1 MATSPTTG
9 INAAINAYQSAA
21 KSADVEK
28 AEAGSGEDFGDL
40 VRGAIQEAVRIGE
53 RSEALSIA
61 GVNNKADITQV
72 VTAVA
77 EAEVTLQTVVSV
89 RDKVI
94 EAYREI
100 LRMPI

>member
-1 MATSPTTG
+1 MATAPTSG

-21 KSADVEK
+21 KSADIDK
-28 AEAGSGEDFGDL
+28 SAANAGDEFGDL

-61 GVNNKADITQV
+61 GVNNKADITEV

-77 EAEVTLQTVVSV
+77 EAEVTLQTVVTV

-94 EAYREI
+94 DAYREI